1 MKDMPALAE
10 STDLE
15 LLALAR
21 NGQRAAYGQL
31 VVRHQTLVASLA
43 YSICGDFRRSQ
54 DVAQD
59 AFVVAW
65 QQLGAL
71 EDATKFKN
79 WLCGIT
85 RNLSQNLVRRQARRA
100 DQLVA
105 PSASAL
111 EPLDAAPSPRDQA
124 VSHEEAAIVWQSLE
138 RLPEIYREPLI
149 LFYREHQSI
158 NRVAAALDLSEDTV
172 KQRLARGR
180 GMVRG
185 QVEKLIERSLG
196 CTTPGVIF
204 TSTVLAALPAV
215 TVKIAAGTTTATAAK
230 GGAAAKTVFSLSWFG
245 TALMPLVNIAGTYFI
260 SRQILPQART
270 PEERTFL
277 RRLLWIMCAA
287 SCIAIIGVLGLQQW
301 LMSEIAQEHLD
312 LKLNRHQVNP
322 ASGTHT
328 FTLLSF
334 GLLCLFLA
342 VTAII
347 SLWGYRRYI
356 DFARS
361 FRLPENAAPWRKR
374 IWFGPDRALAW
385 RSKFTIFGLPLIDI
399 RFGHSPQAA
408 LTRGTA
414 RGWIALGDIAHG
426 VLFALGGFALGG
438 IAVGGVA
445 IGVLSTGAVAIGIIA
460 LGGVAVGGVAN
471 GMVAIGYIALSAL
484 FALGFETAAGFVA
497 VAKHFA
503 DGTVFTAGEHVNDVT
518 VRNWMG
524 TSPVMR
530 VLKATEHLR
539 MFSPAIL
546 IPVLSTVATN
556 FLVRYRRTAP

>member
-1 MKDMPALAE
+1 MKYMPAPAE

-21 NGQRAAYGQL
+21 NGQRDAYGQL
-31 VVRHQTLVASLA
+31 VARHQTLVASLA

-54 DVAQD
+54 DVAQE
-59 AFVVAW
+59 AFVLAW

-71 EDATKFKN
+71 EDATKFKS

-85 RNLSQNLVRRQARRA
+85 RNLGQNLLRRQARRV
-100 DQLVA
+100 DQ
-105 PSASAL
+105 PIDSAL
-111 EPLDAAPSPRDQA
+111 DPLDTAPNPRDQA
-124 VSHEEAAIVWQSLE
+124 VSREEAAIVWQSLE

-149 LFYREHQSI
+149 LFYREHQSVE
-158 NRVAAALDLSEDTV
+158 RVAAALELSEDTV
-172 KQRLARGR
+172 RQRLARGR
-180 GMVRG
+180 GMVRE
-185 QVEKLIERSLG
+185 QVEKLVERSLG
-196 CTTPGVIF
+196 CTTPGVMF
-204 TSTVLAALPAV
+204 TTAVLSALPVVAV
-215 TVKIAAGTTTATAAK
+215 ELAAGTTAVTAAK
-230 GGAAAKTVFSLSWFG
+230 GGASAKTVFSLSWFG

-312 LKLNRHQVNP
+312 FKLHRHHVNL
-322 ASGTHT
+322 SSDIQT
-328 FTLLSF
+328 FALLSF

-385 RSKFTIFGLPLIDI
+385 RSKLTALGLPLIDI

-445 IGVLSTGAVAIGIIA
+445 IGVLSTGGVAIGAIA
-460 LGGVAVGGVAN
+460 LGGLAVGGVAN
-471 GMVAIGYIALSAL
+471 GMVAIGYMALSAL
-484 FALGFETAAGFVA
+484 FALGYETASGFIA
-497 VAKHFA
+497 IARHFA
-503 DGTVFTAGEHVNDVT
+503 DGTVVTVGEHINDVT

-530 VLKATEHLR
+530 ALKATEHLR